1 MIELNYIN
9 WKVQLAP
16 EQGMNTV
23 LLTYDGEYILR
34 NPEDVVDPGTSC
46 LHGTP
51 LLLPPNR
58 TEYGRFSF
66 DGKKYQLPVN
76 ESPRQNH
83 LHGFLRFQAFMLLE
97 HSDTHAVAVYENKG
111 EIFPFPFGIRVTC
124 RLDDK
129 GYRQEFA
136 ITNTGICA
144 MPLAFGIH
152 SNFEEK
158 DYFRIPLEKQFLLNE
173 RFIPQGEP
181 VDLDDRQKQYRDGM
195 QPDGKDIDGF
205 YTSGGNTARIG
216 RMEYKVSENFN
227 QWILYNR
234 GGDQGFISIEP
245 QCGAVNC
252 LNTGRGLIR
261 LAVGETETFCTLI
274 RIAEN

>member
-1 MIELNYIN
+1 MIQLRYRN
-9 WKVQLAP
+9 WQAEITP

-23 LLTYDGEYILR
+23 LLTYDDEYILR
-34 NPEDVVDPGTSC
+34 NPEGIVDPGTSC

-66 DGKKYQLPVN
+66 DGKEYQLPIN
-76 ESPRQNH
+76 ERPRKNN
-83 LHGFLRFQAFMLLE
+83 LHGFLRFQAFTLLE
-97 HSDTHAVAVYENKG
+97 YSDIHAVAVYENKG
-111 EIFPFPFGIRVTC
+111 EIFPFPFSIKVTC
-124 RLDDK
+124 RLDDN
-129 GYRQEFA
+129 GYHQEFA
-136 ITNTGICA
+136 ITNTGNA
-144 MPLAFGIH
+144 DMPLTFGVH

-158 DYFRIPLEKQFLLNE
+158 DYFRVPLEKQFIINE
-173 RFIPQGEP
+173 CCIPEGEP
-181 VDLDDRQKQYRDGM
+181 VELDDRQKQYRNGM
-195 QPDGKDIDGF
+195 QPDGKSIDGF

-234 GGDQGFISIEP
+234 GGDQGFISMEP

-252 LNTGRGLIR
+252 LNNGWGLHR
-261 LAVGETETFCTLI
+261 LAPGETETFCTLI
-274 RIAEN
+274 RVAD

>member
-1 MIELNYIN
+1 MIELNYKN
-9 WKVQLAP
+9 WKARLTP

-66 DGKKYQLPVN
+66 DGKEYQLPVN
-76 ESPRQNH
+76 ERPRQNH
-83 LHGFLRFQAFMLLE
+83 LHGFLRFQAFTLVE
-97 HSDTHAVAVYENKG
+97 HSDAYAVAVHENKG
-111 EIFPFPFGIRVTC
+111 EIFPFPFAVRVTC
-124 RLDDK
+124 RLDET
-129 GYRQEFA
+129 GYHQEFA
-136 ITNTGICA
+136 ITNTGNTD
-144 MPLAFGIH
+144 MPLTFGIH

-158 DYFRIPLEKQFLLNE
+158 DYFQIPLDKQYIINE
-173 RFIPQGEP
+173 RCIPQGGP
-181 VDLDDRQKQYRDGM
+181 VELDDRQKQYRDGM
-195 QPDGKDIDGF
+195 QPDGKDIGGF

-216 RMEYKVSENFN
+216 RMEYRVSENFN

-252 LNTGRGLIR
+252 LNTGVGLIR
-261 LAVGETETFCTLI
+261 LGSGETETFRTVI
-274 RIAEN
+274 RIAD